1 MTRHVQNAYNMAKC
15 FLSSIRSLDVCLV
28 AAGTKCTAATAIAWT
43 VGLATCLTASLLLQ
57 LFVGLHNS
65 LCFSELC
72 NHHFE
77 PFLIESQVAVVSIW
91 GPRPP
96 LRAAACCFV
105 QTKHCCRTSTKCLAS
120 GPSVSRLA
128 RPIKRMLSRY
138 SSLMIVLHR
147 NISRCYQAMSAF
159 HQDGGSRHF
168 MSVGFGRVVLG
179 VVLVMSISAA
189 SYTAPSCKRSALV
202 QPCSFILFPHC
213 SFIY

>member
-1 MTRHVQNAYNMAKC
+1 MLSVEHSFSWCLPSCCWYKMHRCHCLGSWTRDLPYW
-15 FLSSIRSLDVCLV
+15 L
-28 AAGTKCTAATAIAWT
+28 
-43 VGLATCLTASLLLQ
+43 LLLQ
-57 LFVGLHNS
+57 HFVGLHSS

-91 GPRPP
+91 GPRRP

-105 QTKHCCRTSTKCLAS
+105 QTKHCSRRSTKCLAS

-213 SFIY
+213 SFIYWRLCVIFHWVI